1 MNKGRLRQFHAAL
14 AGGFGSLV
22 MGALNVWPSYTS
34 VLYASNATTPL
45 SSPMTKAEESL
56 LGSLPSLGAIVGS
69 ALVGWL
75 INSFGRRNG
84 GVILSL
90 PVVLSWALVSVSSSI
105 NLILA
110 ARFLAGIS
118 GGGYLVLAPIFISE
132 VAEDAIRG
140 GLASASIFM
149 YCMGSLLSYLAGW
162 FLTYRTIIWLQLIL
176 SIGCTILILLVVES
190 PVYLLRQKREE
201 DARQAIAKYR
211 GLPASSMVVIDELT
225 RLKHQ
230 IMPAVELISVTDTD
244 RDPKAEEAEKQ
255 MLNNEDVVP
264 EQPKAL
270 SPLKL
275 LFISPVSRRAFIL
288 VMTVI
293 TIQVFMGIVPVQV
306 YAKTV
311 FKETDPSKSD
321 LYTVVFAVI
330 QFGGAIFSALVA
342 DKAGRRILIISS
354 SILVCLCMVSLGFLL
369 QTRSAPAWLTVVLL
383 MAYCFSFLIGAG
395 TVPYVLLAE
404 VFESEVQGLAST
416 MIIEW
421 VWLLNFFALA
431 VFPYLI
437 SAFGIYGCFYLF
449 GAMSLLNAIISFIIV
464 PETKGLSNAQIQDLF
479 RARKKN

>member
-34 VLYASNATTPL
+34 ELYASNTTTPL
-45 SSPMTKAEESL
+45 SKPMTKPEEAL
-56 LGSLPSLGAIVGS
+56 LGSLPSLGAILGS
-69 ALVGWL
+69 AITGVL

-84 GVILSL
+84 GVMLSL
-90 PVVLSWALVSVSSSI
+90 PVVISWAIVSVSSSI

-118 GGGYLVLAPIFISE
+118 GGSFLVLAPIFTSE

-140 GLASASIFM
+140 GLATASIFL
-149 YCMGSLLSYLAGW
+149 YCMGTLMSYLVGW

-176 SIGCTILILLVVES
+176 SISSTLLILLVVES

-211 GLPASSMVVIDELT
+211 GVPASSMVVIDELT
-225 RLKHQ
+225 RLKQQ

-244 RDPKAEEAEKQ
+244 PKAEEAEKQ
-255 MLNNEDVVP
+255 KLNNEDVMP

-270 SPLKL
+270 SPIKL
-275 LFISPVSRRAFIL
+275 LFVSPVSRRAFFV

-293 TIQVFMGIVPVQV
+293 TMQVFMGIVPVQV

-311 FKETDPSKSD
+311 FTETDPSKSD
-321 LYTVVFAVI
+321 LYTVIFAVI
-330 QFGGAIFSALVA
+330 QFSGGITSALVA
-342 DKAGRRILIISS
+342 DKAGRRILIITSS
-354 SILVCLCMVSLGFLL
+354 VLVCLCMVSLGFLL
-369 QTRSAPAWLTVVLL
+369 QTRSAPAWVTVVLL

-404 VFESEVQGLAST
+404 VFESEVQGLAS
-416 MIIEW
+416 MIIIEW
-421 VWLLNFFALA
+421 VWLLNFFILA
-431 VFPYLI
+431 VFPYLL

-449 GAMSLLNAIISFIIV
+449 GTISLVNAILSFIIV
-464 PETKGLSNAQIQDLF
+464 PETKGLSNTQIQDLF